1 MRHQNHNL
9 SRLLA
14 RLHEPVTDA
23 NEAAAEEAAIA
34 LGQLGA
40 EALPAIGDLI
50 ASPDVDRR
58 FWGVRALWANGSPA
72 AQEALIA
79 CLSDAD
85 ELIRSVAAL
94 ELGELWAEGAIGALS
109 RLLREDASVAGQHAA
124 DALAKIGLPAADAL
138 IAALNDARAW
148 VRLRAA
154 RALVPIESKAA
165 IRPLIHLLDNDES
178 YLVRHYADEA
188 LKRMGVGQMIYFR

>member
-1 MRHQNHNL
+1 MANRNHQL
-9 SRLLA
+9 PRLLA
-14 RLHEPVTDA
+14 QLRQPVTDA
-23 NEAAAEEAAIA
+23 TEAAAEAAAIA
-34 LGQLGA
+34 LGELGE
-40 EALPAIGDLI
+40 EALPAIGELI
-50 ASPDVDRR
+50 ASPDAEHR

-72 AQEALIA
+72 AQKALIA

-85 ELIRSVAAL
+85 ELIRSVSAL
-94 ELGELWAEGAIGALS
+94 ALGELRAEEAIGALT

-138 IAALNDARAW
+138 IAALSDGRAR
-148 VRLRAA
+148 VRLCAA

-188 LKRMGVGQMIYFR
+188 LKRMGVGQMIYFK